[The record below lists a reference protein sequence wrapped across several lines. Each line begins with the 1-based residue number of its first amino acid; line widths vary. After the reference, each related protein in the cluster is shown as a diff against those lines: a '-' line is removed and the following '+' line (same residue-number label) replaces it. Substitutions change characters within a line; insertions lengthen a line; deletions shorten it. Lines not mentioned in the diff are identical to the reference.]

1 MGPEKYSEDQRQA
14 VMWACLDRSPRL
26 TYRQCVAKAAAGE
39 LRSDVGPF
47 EIPYNTVAAYVRDEK
62 KKRLA
67 RALVEL
73 SEANPDKFITESWQ
87 LLAKQHLKH
96 LQAADRENWEPRQIQ
111 QLLRNQA
118 DIEDL
123 IRKRTKAADRGPDST
138 PNGANGGEQNQKP
151 EWIAKLEAE
160 AKKRMG
166 PANPAN
172 PPRG

>member
-1 MGPEKYSEDQRQA
+1 MGPEKYSEEQRQA

-26 TYRQCVAKAAAGE
+26 TYRQCVAAAKAGE

-47 EIPYNTVAAYVRDEK
+47 EIPYNTVAAYARDEK
-62 KKRLA
+62 RKRLA

-111 QLLRNQA
+111 QLLKNQA

-123 IRKRTKAADRGPDST
+123 IRKRTKAGTVNPDT
-138 PNGANGGEQNQKP
+138 QPNGTDSGDRP
-151 EWIAKLEAE
+151 DWIKQLEAE
-160 AKKRMG
+160 ATKPKRSEA
-166 PANPAN
+166 PTTQQSS
-172 PPRG
+172 